1 MRRWFFVALCA
12 LVTAGCQDGPVTP
25 LTQAP
30 GSAPSFGLS
39 ADPALAD
46 ALAGASDTTQLQVI
60 AVFDETLTDGATV
73 ASAFQSLG
81 AGVIGFK
88 HLPMV
93 AALATPAEIDALQ
106 GVTGVTGVYYNAQLD
121 YHNLEG
127 VGSINADDVH
137 AMGITGKGIGV
148 AILDSGVDGLHPD
161 LLYPSKTVGN
171 VKYIADLE
179 EQFLEEGSPVLGATL
194 FVDNVANSETS
205 IGHGTHVAGTAA
217 GSGSASGGKYTG
229 VAPGANLVGIG
240 AGDILFIFW
249 TLAGFDYVLENQA
262 KYNIKVVNNSWG
274 SAGGAYDPN
283 APINVA
289 TKKVSDAGIAVVF
302 SAGNSGPAEN
312 TLNRWSL
319 APWVISVA
327 AGCKLTEDGNSAN
340 WQSRCKDPNGRAP
353 VLASFSSRGIPGD
366 PMFHP
371 DITAPGVYTV
381 STRASTGTVINALDA
396 LSDATRC
403 AIDLTHQPY
412 YTCASGTS
420 MAAPHVAGTVA
431 LLQEAA
437 GGTLTPAQ
445 VLKAITQTAMPL
457 DGFAEWEVG
466 AGYLDAK
473 AAVDLVRHPSFT
485 KKK

>member
-1 MRRWFFVALCA
+1 MKRLLAL
-12 LVTAGCQDGPVTP
+12 AGITLFAAACQDGPITP
-25 LTQAP
+25 ALQAP
-30 GSAPSFGLS
+30 ESTASLAVT
-39 ADPALAD
+39 ADPALSD
-46 ALAGASDTTQLQVI
+46 ALASASATDKLQVI
-60 AVFDETLTDGATV
+60 AVFDETVTTA
-73 ASAFQSLG
+73 ASVTQAIQSLG

-93 AALATPAEIDALQ
+93 AALATPDQISGIEAIA
-106 GVTGVTGVYYNAQLD
+106 GVTGVYFNAQLD

-148 AILDSGVDGLHPD
+148 AILDSGIDGLHAD
-161 LLYPSKTVGN
+161 LTYPTKTVAN
-171 VKYIADLE
+171 VKYVADVE
-179 EQFLEEGSPVLGATL
+179 EYFTADRSPTVAAML
-194 FVDNVANSETS
+194 FVDNVAVSETS
-205 IGHGTHVAGTAA
+205 VGHGTHVAGTAA
-217 GSGSASGGKYTG
+217 GTGTASGGKYTG
-229 VAPGANLVGIG
+229 VAPGANLIGIG
-240 AGDILFIFW
+240 AGDVLFIFW
-249 TLAGFDYVLENQA
+249 TLAGFDYILEHHQ

-274 SAGGAYDPN
+274 SAGGTYDPN

-289 TKKVSDAGIAVVF
+289 TKKVSDAGVTVVF
-302 SAGNSGPAEN
+302 SAGNSGPAQN

-327 AGCKLTEDGNSAN
+327 AGCKLTDDAN
-340 WQSRCKDPNGRAP
+340 TTTWQRRCVDANGRAP
-353 VLASFSSRGIPGD
+353 VLADFSSRGIPGD
-366 PMFHP
+366 AMYHP

-381 STRASTGTVINALDA
+381 STRASTGTVMNGLDA
-396 LSDATRC
+396 QSDLTRC

-445 VLKAITQTAMPL
+445 VLKAITQTAKKL
-457 DGFAEWEVG
+457 DGFGEWEVG
-466 AGYLDAK
+466 SGYLDAK

>member
-1 MRRWFFVALCA
+1 MKKLLSLVAGA
-12 LVTAGCQDGPVTP
+12 LLLAACHDGPVAP
-25 LTQAP
+25 RAEAP
-30 GSAPSFGLS
+30 GLTPVFGVTV
-39 ADPALAD
+39 DPALTD
-46 ALAGASDTTQLQVI
+46 ALGSASATDRLQVI
-60 AVFDETLTDGATV
+60 AVFDEATTTGSAV
-73 ASAFQSLG
+73 ASAIQGLG

-93 AALATPAEIDALQ
+93 AALATPSQIDAMQ
-106 GVTGVTGVYYNAQLD
+106 GITGVTGVYFNAELE
-121 YHNLEG
+121 YHNLQG
-127 VGSINADDVH
+127 VHSINADDVH

-148 AILDSGVDGLHPD
+148 AILDSGIDGVHPD

-171 VKYIADLE
+171 VKYVADLE
-179 EQFLEEGSPVLGATL
+179 EQFAGEGSPVLAATL
-194 FVDNVANSETS
+194 FVDNVPNSETS

-217 GSGSASGGKYTG
+217 GSGDASGGKYKG

-249 TLAGFDYVLENQA
+249 TLAGFDYILENQA

-289 TKKVSDAGIAVVF
+289 TKKVSGSGITVVF

-327 AGCKLTEDGNSAN
+327 AGCKLIEDDNTAN

-437 GGTLTPAQ
+437 GGTLTPDQ
-445 VLKAITQTAMPL
+445 VLKAITQTAKKL